1 MKSFVLSG
9 RALLDIM
16 QHYFRTIPTVCSD
29 VKVEK
34 VEAGDGCARCFMVFG
49 QIMPENTCSPQHP
62 HSGPRTYRDGFSELH
77 QQHKISVTVTD
88 KASYSLIFT
97 ALSPLDVFFFVVVAG
112 IS

>member
-1 MKSFVLSG
+1 MHVALWCLDKLCPKTPAPLSTHTQD
-9 RALLDIM
+9 RE
-16 QHYFRTIPTVCSD
+16 H
-29 VKVEK
+29 
-34 VEAGDGCARCFMVFG
+34 
-49 QIMPENTCSPQHP
+49 
-62 HSGPRTYRDGFSELH
+62 RDGFSELH